1 LNVLIGTK
9 ANLGDRTLVLKRI
22 MPTAPLTV
30 TLQEAA
36 LQLGLHYMTVYRY
49 VRTGK
54 LPATQDGVIWRVKTS
69 DVTALEQQRLHASGS
84 RSRPREMTA
93 TEHAFEAR
101 LVAGDSAGAWWL
113 VEGRLGGGLEPS
125 GVMTT
130 LLSPALRSIGARW
143 ASGELTVA
151 DEHRATAT
159 AQRIIGRLGLQFGRP
174 GRSRGTVLLAAPAGD
189 LHTLPVAMVADLLRW
204 RRFDVI
210 ELGAN
215 TPADALADAALGA
228 ERLVAVG
235 IAATTAGLDRQVIR
249 SVRAVRSATNAPII
263 LGGSAIRDAAHARE
277 LGSDRWTGRDG
288 TSVVEAVED
297 CVESGPAGAD
307 AYAS

>member
-1 LNVLIGTK
+1 
-9 ANLGDRTLVLKRI
+9 
-22 MPTAPLTV
+22 MPAAPLTI

-54 LPATQDGVIWRVKTS
+54 LAATQDGMVWRVQVK
-69 DVTALEQQRLHASGS
+69 DVNALEQRRQGASGS
-84 RSRPREMTA
+84 RSRPNEMTV
-93 TEHAFEAR
+93 TRQAFEAR
-101 LVAGDSAGAWWL
+101 LVAGDSAGAWWV
-113 VEGRLGGGLEPS
+113 VEGRLGTGLDPA

-130 LLSPALRSIGARW
+130 LLSPALRSIGERW

-151 DEHRATAT
+151 DEHRATAV

-174 GRSRGTVLLAAPAGD
+174 GRSRGTVVLAAPAGD

-204 RRFDVI
+204 RRFDVT

-215 TPADALADAALGA
+215 TPADALAHAVSRS

-235 IAATTAGLDRQVIR
+235 IAATSSGHDEQVAQ
-249 SVRAVRSATNAPII
+249 SVEAVRFVTSVPII
-263 LGGSAIRDAAHARE
+263 VGGNAIRDAAHAGQ
-277 LGSDRWTGRDG
+277 LGADRWTGTDAATVLEVIETCMDERPIR
-288 TSVVEAVED
+288 AV
-297 CVESGPAGAD
+297 GHAT
-307 AYAS
+307 